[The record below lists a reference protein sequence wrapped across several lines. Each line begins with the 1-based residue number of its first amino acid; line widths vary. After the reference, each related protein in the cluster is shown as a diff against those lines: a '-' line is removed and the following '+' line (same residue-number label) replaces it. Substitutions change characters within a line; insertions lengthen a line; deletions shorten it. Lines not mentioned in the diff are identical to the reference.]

1 MAVGFLVLPYLAH
14 FPTEWIGR
22 FISMDRIRH
31 VVYAFRSSLS
41 FTIGVGAAL
50 MSASLIFS
58 FPRFRKIF
66 EL

>member
-1 MAVGFLVLPYLAH
+1 
-14 FPTEWIGR
+14 
-22 FISMDRIRH
+22 MDRIRH